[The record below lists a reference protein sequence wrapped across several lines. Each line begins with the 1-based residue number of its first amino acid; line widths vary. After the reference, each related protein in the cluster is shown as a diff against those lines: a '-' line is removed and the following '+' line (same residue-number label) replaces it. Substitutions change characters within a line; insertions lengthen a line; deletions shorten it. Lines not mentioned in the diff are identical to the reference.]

1 MHILT
6 KILVV
11 AASLFSVMLAALT
24 MASASNTDAIRKS
37 FESEQ
42 RARDVAEKSL
52 SVQSNQLQSEIA
64 RLREHIAGLNG
75 TIAGLQT
82 EATKANEMAAN
93 ATAEKIRLQLGLD
106 AQQGQVDQVQEM
118 QKTLLVMIDKYRDE
132 VTTLRTAEL
141 DFKNREIELIQIISD
156 ITGRN
161 EVQEETIRSLKE
173 QLTIIQSAGNPNGP
187 TVGGP
192 VGTGALAQRVHGMI
206 EESYNDAGTGE
217 QMVRISLGRN
227 DGVEPGMKFLVLD
240 DNNTF
245 LCNLI
250 VTRVDLQDSM
260 GRIDALG
267 KSNVQVRSGMRIMS
281 STR

>member
-192 VGTGALAQRVHGMI
+192 VGTGAH
-206 EESYNDAGTGE
+206 
-217 QMVRISLGRN
+217 LGRKGLQIGLGRPGLRMHL
-227 DGVEPGMKFLVLD
+227 GVATDLDMERIARFLADEGHQLAGVLEF
-240 DNNTF
+240 TK
-245 LCNLI
+245 CA
-250 VTRVDLQDSM
+250 M
-260 GRIDALG
+260 P
-267 KSNVQVRSGMRIMS
+267 
-281 STR
+281 